1 MLVHHEPTMAEPLS
15 LPLLSSAVEVR
26 RRERN
31 RRMIGLALV
40 APAVLLVAAFLYY
53 PITFIVQ
60 MSFTLGSSY
69 LSPQGPEYSTAN
81 YDAMFSR
88 YLPNVLI
95 TLQLAALSTIV
106 NLVFGFPFAYV
117 LVRKIR
123 YRDVVRAFMVFP
135 MFGALYI
142 AFGMRFI
149 LLPGGPA
156 TPLFEALGIPSTA
169 VLYSLPSVVFAMSV
183 FTFPFMV
190 MNIGAALS
198 NVDPTLEE
206 AAACLGARPWQTFRR
221 ILLPLT
227 RSGVIAGILM
237 VFGWNIGTFAEP
249 VLLGSLNEQRALA
262 WTLYQR
268 GVVQTDYGLSSAMSV
283 VLLVIAFA
291 RQLLLAALLPRS
303 ARRMTANQMSAGAV
317 TAGPPERARRV
328 TRRRLVDLLG
338 HAYVWFVLILFVLP
352 FLTLLAYSVT
362 GPGGTYAI
370 QNFQYVLGSFGEN
383 LWWSLRVSGLTLV
396 INLLVALPA
405 AYAIV
410 RYSFP
415 GKRLLFTALTLP
427 LYVPGAVIG
436 ISLVLVYN
444 FTYHLTTSVWG
455 LVLAMAVGTFP
466 LMLTPIVVAL
476 KDLPVVF
483 EEAAACLGATRWQA
497 FWRIVFPLIGPG
509 VSAGLMLSFII
520 VFNEYLVTL
529 FVHPPDITTGPLRV
543 FNLIRTAGLAP
554 TTAALAVTMQ
564 VISFAAVL
572 LFFRVFGTR
581 YLKGTYLI

>member
-1 MLVHHEPTMAEPLS
+1 MAEPLS
-15 LPLLSSAVEVR
+15 LPLTSSAVEVS
-26 RRERN
+26 RRERK
-31 RRMIGLALV
+31 RRLVGLALV
-40 APAVLLVAAFLYY
+40 APAMLLVIAFLYY
-53 PITFIVQ
+53 PVTFIIQ

-69 LSPQGPEYSTAN
+69 LSPQGPEYSAAN

-106 NLVFGFPFAYV
+106 NLIFGFPFAYI
-117 LVRKIR
+117 LVRKVR
-123 YRDVVRAFMVFP
+123 YRDIVRAFMVFP

-156 TPLFEALGIPSTA
+156 TPLFQALGIPSTA

-249 VLLGSLNEQRALA
+249 ILLGSMNEQRALA

-291 RQLLLAALLPRS
+291 VS
-303 ARRMTANQMSAGAV
+303 
-317 TAGPPERARRV
+317 
-328 TRRRLVDLLG
+328 
-338 HAYVWFVLILFVLP
+338 YF
-352 FLTLLAYSVT
+352 
-362 GPGGTYAI
+362 
-370 QNFQYVLGSFGEN
+370 
-383 LWWSLRVSGLTLV
+383 SLRYSRGALV
-396 INLLVALPA
+396 
-405 AYAIV
+405 
-410 RYSFP
+410 
-415 GKRLLFTALTLP
+415 
-427 LYVPGAVIG
+427 
-436 ISLVLVYN
+436 
-444 FTYHLTTSVWG
+444 
-455 LVLAMAVGTFP
+455 
-466 LMLTPIVVAL
+466 
-476 KDLPVVF
+476 
-483 EEAAACLGATRWQA
+483 Q
-497 FWRIVFPLIGPG
+497 
-509 VSAGLMLSFII
+509 
-520 VFNEYLVTL
+520 
-529 FVHPPDITTGPLRV
+529 
-543 FNLIRTAGLAP
+543 
-554 TTAALAVTMQ
+554 
-564 VISFAAVL
+564 
-572 LFFRVFGTR
+572 
-581 YLKGTYLI
+581 

>member
-1 MLVHHEPTMAEPLS
+1 MAQPLS
-15 LPLLSSAVEVR
+15 LAAPAIASESR

-31 RRMIGLALV
+31 RRLTALLLV
-40 APAVLLVAAFLYY
+40 TPAVVLVVAFLYY
-53 PITFIVQ
+53 PVTFIVQ

-69 LSPQGPEYSTAN
+69 LSAKGPDYSTAN
-81 YDAMFSR
+81 YAAMFSR
-88 YLPNVLI
+88 YLPNVFI

-106 NLVFGFPFAYV
+106 NLIFGFPFAYV
-117 LVRKIR
+117 LVRRIR

-156 TPLFEALGIPSTA
+156 TPILEALGIQSTDL
-169 VLYSLPSVVFAMSV
+169 LYSLPSVVFAMSI

-291 RQLLLAALLPRS
+291 VS
-303 ARRMTANQMSAGAV
+303 
-317 TAGPPERARRV
+317 
-328 TRRRLVDLLG
+328 
-338 HAYVWFVLILFVLP
+338 YF
-352 FLTLLAYSVT
+352 
-362 GPGGTYAI
+362 
-370 QNFQYVLGSFGEN
+370 
-383 LWWSLRVSGLTLV
+383 SLRYSRGALV
-396 INLLVALPA
+396 
-405 AYAIV
+405 
-410 RYSFP
+410 
-415 GKRLLFTALTLP
+415 G
-427 LYVPGAVIG
+427 
-436 ISLVLVYN
+436 
-444 FTYHLTTSVWG
+444 
-455 LVLAMAVGTFP
+455 
-466 LMLTPIVVAL
+466 
-476 KDLPVVF
+476 
-483 EEAAACLGATRWQA
+483 
-497 FWRIVFPLIGPG
+497 
-509 VSAGLMLSFII
+509 
-520 VFNEYLVTL
+520 
-529 FVHPPDITTGPLRV
+529 
-543 FNLIRTAGLAP
+543 
-554 TTAALAVTMQ
+554 
-564 VISFAAVL
+564 
-572 LFFRVFGTR
+572 
-581 YLKGTYLI
+581 